1 MKIVYS
7 LSIIT
12 LLFIVWS
19 EYSVGQI
26 LFRPNSTGQI
36 SMNIGSMANFMI
48 NPFYKTDLWRFKT
61 LDINYVFIMILSVTI
76 ILSHEL
82 FGQDETLNKLI

>member
-1 MKIVYS
+1 MKIIYF
-7 LSIIT
+7 SIVT

-36 SMNIGSMANFMI
+36 TMNIGSMANFMI
-48 NPFYKTDLWRFKT
+48 NPFYKMDLWNWET
-61 LDINYVFIMILSVTI
+61 LDINYAFIMILSFVTMHF
-76 ILSHEL
+76 HENN
-82 FGQDETLNKLI
+82 E